1 MEHVL
6 EVSGLRAWYNRSAP
20 VLTDVSLTL
29 DAGEAVGLL
38 GVNGAGKTTMLKAL
52 SDAHRG
58 YELRSMRYRG
68 RACRP
73 DTPTFKQQRYFALTN
88 DASFPT
94 WSLDTFIRF
103 LDRAYGQRER
113 PQLLDELIDG
123 FNFRGYRST
132 PFGQLS
138 SGTRKKAALIA
149 AFQTPADIL
158 FLDEPVDFLD
168 FAATE
173 YLYHCIVAAAERG
186 QAVLLS
192 SHIAESFTRCTTRL
206 YVLSSGRLSGPF
218 DTPGDS
224 DAVAALVN

>member
-1 MEHVL
+1 MEHVF
-6 EVSGLRAWYNRSAP
+6 EIDGLRSWYDRTSP

-29 DAGEAVGLL
+29 EAGEAVGLL

-52 SDAHRG
+52 CDAHRG

-68 RACRP
+68 RRCKP
-73 DTPTFKQQRYFALTN
+73 DTLAFKRQRYFALTS
-88 DASFPT
+88 DTSFPA

-103 LDRAYGQRER
+103 LDRAYGER
-113 PQLLDELIDG
+113 KHPQLLDDLIDG
-123 FNFRGYRST
+123 FSFGGYRST

-138 SGTRKKAALIA
+138 SGSRKKAALIA
-149 AFQTPADIL
+149 AFHTPVDIL

-192 SHIAESFTRCTTRL
+192 SHIAESFTRCTTRI
-206 YVLSSGRLSGPF
+206 YVLSAGRLSGPF

-224 DAVAALVN
+224 DAVAALIK